1 MIYQIKR
8 NEVLQ
13 MANYTID
20 NEKKVIIVKMESAT
34 DKEMKAIINYQK
46 LGYELVPYK
55 KAKKTDEELA
65 ASKYSKVNML
75 KYLETNGTKEQQKR
89 FAEIQEEIA
98 EGKFYEKDTKTH
110 KKGEPK
116 KKGFIAALKY
126 FKEQFPNY

>member
-1 MIYQIKR
+1 
-8 NEVLQ
+8 
-13 MANYTID
+13 MANYTIE

-46 LGYELVPYK
+46 LGYELVPFK

-65 ASKYSKVNML
+65 ASKYSKANML

-98 EGKFYEKDTKTH
+98 EGKFYDKDTKTH